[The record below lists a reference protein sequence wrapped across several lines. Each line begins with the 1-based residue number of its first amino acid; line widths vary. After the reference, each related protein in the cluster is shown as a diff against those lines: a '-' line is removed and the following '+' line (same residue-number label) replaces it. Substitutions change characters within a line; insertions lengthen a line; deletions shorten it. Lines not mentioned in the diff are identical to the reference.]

1 MVWSTTLCSTLVY
14 SCSFVL
20 VTVARIYIG
29 LVSFGLSCLDLFCL
43 RALSCLF
50 WSVLAGLRPCVAG
63 LEYSAS
69 VWWAGLV
76 VVWWVLSGCVCVCL
90 QDSQVWRGLTCQA
103 QSRTQAVVHLTLL
116 KVSRGQT
123 AADCR
128 DHFSCNACIVEL
140 AGSCLHA

>member
-1 MVWSTTLCSTLVY
+1 M
-14 SCSFVL
+14 
-20 VTVARIYIG
+20 
-29 LVSFGLSCLDLFCL
+29 
-43 RALSCLF
+43 
-50 WSVLAGLRPCVAG
+50 AG

-116 KVSRGQT
+116 KVSRGQA

-140 AGSCLHA
+140 ALLDLVYMLRSTLAVTLLKIIALPVPLLRQVHLDPLRQ